1 MLDVNSDWSFIEY
14 YSTNAAW
21 NKSLLQVKKK
31 NYKKERRK
39 MGFGAEVE
47 NFGRTE
53 SLMEKKEEEK
63 DSHSSFR
70 YS

>member
-1 MLDVNSDWSFIEY
+1 
-14 YSTNAAW
+14 
-21 NKSLLQVKKK
+21 
-31 NYKKERRK
+31 

-53 SLMEKKEEEK
+53 SLMEKGEEKK

-70 YS
+70 SS